1 MGPVEATAGKMSR
14 SAKINFVLLRKSTF
28 SALAMVVTHSA
39 FDLLCPNCAVQI
51 AKVERATTP
60 TVE

>member
-1 MGPVEATAGKMSR
+1 MSR

-28 SALAMVVTHSA
+28 SALAMIVTHSA